1 MLVQDFLQDSA
12 QRFPEKVALVCRGAR
27 LTYSQ
32 IETSANSLA
41 QYLLR
46 RGLRPGD

>member
-1 MLVQDFLQDSA
+1 VQDFLQDSA
-12 QRFPEKVALVCRGAR
+12 QQFPEKVALICSGAR

-32 IETSANSLA
+32 IETSANGLA